1 MKRYLYRTG
10 PNGFNATTQ
19 STDITGLESGVYTVV
34 VTNEEGCTATTSIP
48 VEKAIV
54 KYQKEFLQT
63 AIIKTTP
70 NLAGLDILKVKIFN
84 RYGTEVYEM
93 NNYVNQWHGQ
103 CSDGKLL
110 PTATYY
116 YYIAFRDGKEK
127 TGWVYLNR
135 EVN

>member
-1 MKRYLYRTG
+1 MGAQAKCENDHYMLTAYAIDNSFNESNATYAWTG

-34 VTNEEGCTATTSIP
+34 VTNEEGCTTTASIP

-70 NLAGLDILKVKIFN
+70 GIWPDLI
-84 RYGTEVYEM
+84 
-93 NNYVNQWHGQ
+93 
-103 CSDGKLL
+103 S
-110 PTATYY
+110 
-116 YYIAFRDGKEK
+116 
-127 TGWVYLNR
+127 
-135 EVN
+135 